1 VRAVL
6 ARDRVDLDT
15 GPVNVADF
23 GNINLQGSVQH
34 NFTNFAPCLGIA
46 YQATSK
52 IVVRLG
58 YGRSFDLAP
67 RDSS

>member
-1 VRAVL
+1 
-6 ARDRVDLDT
+6 
-15 GPVNVADF
+15 VADF

-52 IVVRLG
+52 TVVRLG